1 MTLPLDKMTKEEKL
15 QVMEELW
22 IDLTR
27 NENDY
32 PSPDWHQDVLEL
44 REKRV
49 LEGKE
54 EYLDWESEKK
64 NLRKHSK

>member
-1 MTLPLDKMTKEEKL
+1 MTLPLDKMTIEEKPH
-15 QVMEELW
+15 VMEELW

-27 NENDY
+27 NESEY
-32 PSPDWHQDVLEL
+32 PSPDWHKDVLEL

-54 EYLDWESEKK
+54 EYLDWESAQK
-64 NLRKHSK
+64 NLRKLSK

>member
-1 MTLPLDKMTKEEKL
+1 MTLPLDKMTIEEKPH
-15 QVMEELW
+15 VMEELW

-27 NENDY
+27 NESEY
-32 PSPDWHQDVLEL
+32 PSPDWHKDVLEL

-54 EYLDWESEKK
+54 EYLDLESAQK
-64 NLRKHSK
+64 NLRKLSK

>member
-22 IDLTR
+22 VDLTR
-27 NENDY
+27 NENEY
-32 PSPDWHQDVLEL
+32 PSPGWHKDVLEL

-54 EYLDWESEKK
+54 EYQDWELAKK
-64 NLRKHSK
+64 NLRKLSE

>member
-1 MTLPLDKMTKEEKL
+1 MTLPLNKMTKEEKL

-32 PSPDWHQDVLEL
+32 PSPDWHKDVLEL

-49 LEGKE
+49 SEGKE
-54 EYLDWESEKK
+54 GYLDWESEKK
-64 NLRKHSK
+64 NLRKLSK

>member
-64 NLRKHSK
+64 NLRKLSK

>member
-22 IDLTR
+22 VDLTR